1 MERVEVDGL
10 TIAYERQ
17 GRGSPLVLLHGGASD
32 HREWRPQIPAF
43 AARYTTVAWDAP
55 GCGASSDPPASFR
68 FPDYADTLAAFVE
81 ALGLERPHVLGLSWG
96 STLALELVRRRPDLV
111 RSLVLTAAYAGWK
124 GSLPP
129 EEVER
134 RLASTLH
141 DLEGSPQAYARGFV
155 TSLFTPRAPAALV
168 EETVAMVAE
177 LRPNGAEPMVRA
189 MAEADLR
196 DVLPSIRV
204 PVLLLY
210 GEEDVRSPRDV
221 AHELAE
227 KIPGAMLRFLPVAG
241 HQANLETPSAFNEA
255 VLGFLDDVRRARR
268 RPVGIV
274 PR

>member
-1 MERVEVDGL
+1 MARVEVDGL
-10 TIAYERQ
+10 TVAYER
-17 GRGSPLVLLHGGASD
+17 RGHGPPLLLLHGGASD
-32 HREWRPQIPAF
+32 SREWRAQIPAF

-96 STLALELVRRRPDLV
+96 STLALELVRRHPDLV

-124 GSLPP
+124 GSLSP
-129 EEVER
+129 EEVQR

-141 DLEGSPQAYARGFV
+141 DLEGSPEAYARAFV
-155 TSLFTPRAPAALV
+155 PSLFTPRAPAELV
-168 EETVAMVAE
+168 EETVAMTAE
-177 LRPNGAEPMVRA
+177 LHPDGARTMVRA
-189 MAEADLR
+189 MADADLR

-221 AHELAE
+221 AQVMAE
-227 KIPGAMLRFLPVAG
+227 SVPEATLTFLPEAG
-241 HQANLETPSAFNEA
+241 HQANLETPAAFNEA
-255 VLGFLDDVRRARR
+255 VLTFLAAVDPGPERTATSV
-268 RPVGIV
+268 
-274 PR
+274 